1 MASPKFKVK
10 VTHDSV
16 STDYE
21 SETFTQVQVKRREN
35 SYDVATL
42 TLADSGGDFYLG
54 SVEMLD
60 EAKVYLKADAGDAW
74 TQVFGGQV
82 RQVNPYLSTGGK
94 VLQLLCKGYGAALEE
109 THCNRD
115 YGAESK
121 NSSLDTVKE
130 ILQDL
135 VDNMI
140 NKSLGSANVTGY
152 AITKTKIADIQAAT
166 KIKYVNNPYK
176 TNLEALDVVC
186 ELATAIAAGSA
197 GPHWIVD
204 NSKNLIVNTIGAH
217 EDTTEWPDWWNTD
230 QPGSTLVEGV
240 DFVDRRVLDKTE
252 EFANH
257 VVLVTDFRRPA
268 YDYWT
273 EDSFGFGNWGIDT
286 LEDIIDDNA
295 AGHVVVGSHSMKFN
309 PDGAVA
315 GYGYIPKTADAG
327 WDVTKW
333 GSERTIP
340 TVNFYCLKH
349 MLTAATTYLY
359 MSTNTTARKTDY
371 FYVTFL
377 NWQSE
382 SDDVWLHKSI
392 PIGPYWA
399 RTEESRLYRW
409 GVAGTPLWT
418 KIDSLEFM
426 ISLAGENGYL
436 LVDDLHF
443 KGQIA
448 RSARKAAS
456 ITANNEYQKVLISR
470 NAMDDSC
477 IASDD
482 TGFAGR
488 IAYAELL
495 RRLALPTTLTIQI
508 PGKPA
513 MMAGQKAHIHAC
525 KTSAGDFQVNKD
537 MRLIEVQHDMDAKG
551 GFVTTATLTSD
562 LTNSTVMSNPDQYAM
577 WQENMFLNS
586 KEAKNI
592 RAGSEVDLLIPVLTK
607 NY

>member
-1 MASPKFKVK
+1 MEP
-10 VTHDSV
+10 
-16 STDYE
+16 
-21 SETFTQVQVKRREN
+21 
-35 SYDVATL
+35 
-42 TLADSGGDFYLG
+42 
-54 SVEMLD
+54 LD
-60 EAKVYLKADAGDAW
+60 EIKIYLKADVGDGW
-74 TQVFGGQV
+74 TQVFGGHI
-82 RQVNPYLSTGGK
+82 RQVNPHLMTDGR
-94 VLQLLCKGYGAALEE
+94 VLQLLCKSYGAALEE

-115 YGAESK
+115 YGLESK
-121 NSSLDTVKE
+121 NTSIDTVKE
-130 ILQDL
+130 IAVDL

-140 NKSLGSANVTGY
+140 NKSLGSASVTGY

-217 EDTTEWPDWWNTD
+217 ENTTEWPDWWNTNEA
-230 QPGSTLVEGV
+230 GSTLIEGV
-240 DFVDRRVLDKTE
+240 DFLNRRGLDKTE
-252 EFANH
+252 EFANN

-273 EDSFGFGNWGIDT
+273 EDSFGFGNWGNDA

-295 AGHVVVGSHSMKFN
+295 PGHVVVGSHSMKFN

-315 GYGYIPKTADAG
+315 GYGYIPSTANAG

-340 TVNFYCLKH
+340 TINFYCFKH
-349 MLTAATTYLY
+349 VLTAANTYLY
-359 MSTNTTARKTDY
+359 MSTNTVARKTSY

-377 NWQSE
+377 DWSSE
-382 SDDVWLHKSI
+382 PDDTWLHKSI

-399 RTEESRLYRW
+399 RTEESRRYRW

-418 KIDSLEFM
+418 KIDSLEFS
-426 ISLAGENGYL
+426 IQLAGEGGYL
-436 LVDDLHF
+436 LIDDLHF

-477 IASDD
+477 VTSDD

-495 RRLALPTTLTIQI
+495 RRLALPTTLTIQVL
-508 PGKPA
+508 GKPA
-513 MMAGQKAHIHAC
+513 MMAGQKAHIHAF
-525 KTSAGDFQVNKD
+525 KTSGGTFKFNGN
-537 MRLIEVQHDMDAKG
+537 MRLMEVQHDADAEG
-551 GFVTTATLTSD
+551 SFVTTATLTSD

-592 RAGSEVDLLIPVLTK
+592 RSGSEVDLLIPILQK
-607 NY
+607 DY